1 MRMLILILIR
11 CEIKTLLADRILAEL
26 KATTLHPYLTTCM
39 SGMDELHLPFEKYV
53 EIKQV
58 SFLLFL
64 QDDVGTCLG
73 YKYIAAESDHR
84 RAMGQTRWRAIPH
97 ARHQRP
103 SPWCHHRV
111 SF

>member
-53 EIKQV
+53 EIKQ
-58 SFLLFL
+58 
-64 QDDVGTCLG
+64 
-73 YKYIAAESDHR
+73 SDHR